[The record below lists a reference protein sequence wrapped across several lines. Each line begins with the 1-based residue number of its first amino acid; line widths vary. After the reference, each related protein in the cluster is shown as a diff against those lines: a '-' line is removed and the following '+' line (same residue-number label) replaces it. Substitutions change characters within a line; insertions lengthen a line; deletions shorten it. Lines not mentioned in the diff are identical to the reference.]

1 MLSSVYRDATERA
14 FDRRLNLYLRTL
26 IAEVATPD
34 EPPDRQFQSL
44 GEPLFELPLSGW
56 YWQITRTDTD
66 KPEVRASR
74 SLWDKK
80 LPKLDERGA
89 ELSAAGI
96 RIAYVDGPEGQSLR
110 MVERPVDLGADGKF
124 LVGVAGDASEIFDET
139 RSFDYYLGGTFTALG
154 IVLLLTTI
162 FQVRFGLAP
171 LKRISDSIAD
181 IRSGRAERLEG
192 EFPVEIA
199 PLARETN
206 ALIDANRE
214 IVERARTH
222 VGNLAH
228 AIKTP
233 LSVIVNEASA
243 HGSDPFAR
251 KMLEQTDVM
260 RDQVAHHLERAR
272 IAARVSIIG
281 TVTEVAPAIEA
292 LQRTM
297 EKIHRDRGIVI
308 EVQADPKAKFR
319 GERQDL
325 EEMAG
330 NLVDN
335 ACKWASSRVFIEV
348 LVGPA
353 EPGLGPTLRL
363 IVDDDGRGLSAAERA
378 QVSRRGQRL
387 DESKPGSGLGTFDR
401 GRSCRAL
408 RRQPVARQRTNR
420 RFAGRIDATRDL
432 AGLNHVRE
440 VAIAKRLLNARAVR
454 VSGGGVSPSAQV
466 RKHHRAHGP
475 DIDRAAEGLSRA
487 ASAASAGAADAGV
500 RTRDRARPGC
510 RRRQPRAGTIAQGGA
525 QPEGDAPPPARS
537 EDDVPLAS
545 RSGDIARFLFR
556 PIEPFLVDG
565 NAPIRPGQIRRTSLM
580 PIWQWLVR
588 DGAPDQ
594 VREFE
599 QALGRDA
606 QGRDGL
612 PPEAPLRKLQAAVAD
627 AIFQVTSP
635 SGGDNQRTLSRI
647 GAPNVIE
654 DLLPIGSV
662 LQARDALDGVAAG
675 CRCRCAI
682 SRIPRLNRPS
692 RR

>member
-1 MLSSVYRDATERA
+1 MRRNSLAVRLFFSASAWVLVILVITGFVLSSVYKNATERA

-66 KPEVRASR
+66 KADVRSSR

-80 LPKLDERGA
+80 LPKLEDRGID
-89 ELSAAGI
+89 LSAAGI
-96 RIAYVDGPEGQSLR
+96 RVGYVEGPEGQNLR
-110 MVERPVDLGADGKF
+110 MVERPVDLGSDGKF

-171 LKRISDSIAD
+171 LKRISESIAD

-233 LSVIVNEASA
+233 LSVIVNEAGA
-243 HGSDPFAR
+243 HGADPFAN
-251 KMLEQTDVM
+251 KVMEQADVM
-260 RDQVAHHLERAR
+260 RDQVAHHLQRAR
-272 IAARVSIIG
+272 IAARVTIVG
-281 TVTEVAPAIEA
+281 TVTEVAPALEA

-308 EVQADPKAKFR
+308 EVKADPKAKFR

-335 ACKWASSRVFIEV
+335 ACKWASSRVFIDA
-348 LVGPA
+348 LVERPA
-353 EPGLGPTLRL
+353 EPGAAPTLRIL
-363 IVDDDGRGLSAAERA
+363 VDDDGRGLSAAERA
-378 QVSRRGQRL
+378 KVSRRGQRL
-387 DESKPGSGLGTFDR
+387 DESKPGSGLGLSIVTELA
-401 GRSCRAL
+401 AL
-408 RRQPVARQRTNR
+408 Y
-420 RFAGRIDATRDL
+420 GGSL
-432 AGLNHVRE
+432 AL
-440 VAIAKRLLNARAVR
+440 
-454 VSGGGVSPSAQV
+454 
-466 RKHHRAHGP
+466 
-475 DIDRAAEGLSRA
+475 
-487 ASAASAGAADAGV
+487 
-500 RTRDRARPGC
+500 
-510 RRRQPRAGTIAQGGA
+510 
-525 QPEGDAPPPARS
+525 
-537 EDDVPLAS
+537 
-545 RSGDIARFLFR
+545 
-556 PIEPFLVDG
+556 G
-565 NAPIRPGQIRRTSLM
+565 NAPIGGLRAELVLPGI
-580 PIWQWLVR
+580 
-588 DGAPDQ
+588 
-594 VREFE
+594 
-599 QALGRDA
+599 
-606 QGRDGL
+606 
-612 PPEAPLRKLQAAVAD
+612 
-627 AIFQVTSP
+627 
-635 SGGDNQRTLSRI
+635 
-647 GAPNVIE
+647 
-654 DLLPIGSV
+654 
-662 LQARDALDGVAAG
+662 
-675 CRCRCAI
+675 
-682 SRIPRLNRPS
+682 
-692 RR
+692 